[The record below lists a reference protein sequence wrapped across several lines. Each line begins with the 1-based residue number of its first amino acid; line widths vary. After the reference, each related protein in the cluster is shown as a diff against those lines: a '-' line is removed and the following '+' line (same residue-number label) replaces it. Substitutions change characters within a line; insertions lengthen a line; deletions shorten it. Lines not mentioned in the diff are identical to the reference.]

1 MLDDLN
7 IDRSTTAQRVADAL
21 RERMYAGE
29 LEPGTPLPEVPL
41 AKSIGVSRSTVREA
55 IQILAQDGLVV
66 RSLYRGV
73 VVTELTEPDVRDIY
87 RARRLLE
94 LAGVA
99 ALGEDDPPSLEPL
112 RETLERFRRAVDTAD
127 EAGSLTGHLEFHA
140 GLVDLL
146 RSRRLA
152 ATHDAL
158 MGDLRLALASVDRQT
173 DVLAHHDSHRMLLEL
188 MARGDLET
196 AQRELRAHLDGA
208 EAVVLEHGR
217 LRRDDRPG

>member
-1 MLDDLN
+1 VLDDLT

-73 VVTELTEPDVRDIY
+73 VVTQLSAGDVRDIY

-99 ALGEDDPPSLEPL
+99 ALGEPDPPSLEPL
-112 RETLERFRRAVDTAD
+112 RETLARFRRAVDEGD
-127 EAGSLTGHLEFHA
+127 EQASMAGHLDFHS

-146 RSRRLA
+146 QSSRLA
-152 ATHDAL
+152 ATHDSL
-158 MGDLRLALASVDRQT
+158 MRDLRLALANVDRQS
-173 DVLAHHDSHRMLLEL
+173 DVFVHHASHRRLLEL
-188 MARGDLET
+188 MEAGDLEV
-196 AQRELRAHLDGA
+196 AQRELRAHLDSA

-217 LRRDDRPG
+217 LRRDD